1 MSKLNALILK
11 WKMMSEQ
18 TNLEKLGQKVSKM
31 LRDFDDMRMENMQ
44 LKENIERLELDAT
57 SKVATMAQMQ
67 EELSEKDREIEKIV
81 HQIESILG

>member
-1 MSKLNALILK
+1 MGTFSSNTK

-44 LKENIERLELDAT
+44 LKENIERLELDAS
-57 SKVATMAQMQ
+57 SKVATVAQLQ
-67 EELSEKDREIEKIV
+67 EELGEKDREIEKIV

>member
-1 MSKLNALILK
+1 
-11 WKMMSEQ
+11 MSEQ

-44 LKENIERLELDAT
+44 LKENIERLELDAS
-57 SKVATMAQMQ
+57 SKVATVAQLQ
-67 EELSEKDREIEKIV
+67 EELGEKDREIEKIV

>member
-1 MSKLNALILK
+1 MSRLNALILK

-57 SKVATMAQMQ
+57 SKMATMAQMQ

>member
-1 MSKLNALILK
+1 MGTFSSNTK

-44 LKENIERLELDAT
+44 LKENIERLELDAS
-57 SKVATMAQMQ
+57 SKIATVAQLQ
-67 EELSEKDREIEKIV
+67 EELGEKDREIEKIV